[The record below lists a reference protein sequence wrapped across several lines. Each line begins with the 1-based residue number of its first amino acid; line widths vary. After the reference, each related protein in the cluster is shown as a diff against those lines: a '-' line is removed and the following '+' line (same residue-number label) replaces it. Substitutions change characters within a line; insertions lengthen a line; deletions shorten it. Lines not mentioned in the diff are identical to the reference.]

1 MAEEGANLV
10 KLDDFGGEIDEHW
23 QEAEGSSVLDK
34 NGDEVGTVEELYVWE
49 DASTVHLIKVTSDD
63 GSFLI
68 PVHTVTNVGEEG
80 VKLET
85 ARDKV
90 TASPELIGV
99 EGYNY
104 LLSSTDVFPY
114 FRSEFGVGRAIFVS
128 ELLIVDT
135 TSAPTPASA
144 CRRRDRRPRRA
155 CASCARPGCRDRRR
169 AAP

>member
-49 DASTVHLIKVTSDD
+49 DASTVHLIKVASDD

-68 PVHTVTNVGEEG
+68 PVHTVTNVDEEG

-85 ARDKV
+85 SRDKV
-90 TASPELIGV
+90 MASPEYDSADV
-99 EGYNY
+99 PDDETRKATFAHFGYPDP
-104 LLSSTDVFPY
+104 LDL
-114 FRSEFGVGRAIFVS
+114 GG
-128 ELLIVDT
+128 
-135 TSAPTPASA
+135 
-144 CRRRDRRPRRA
+144 
-155 CASCARPGCRDRRR
+155 G
-169 AAP
+169 